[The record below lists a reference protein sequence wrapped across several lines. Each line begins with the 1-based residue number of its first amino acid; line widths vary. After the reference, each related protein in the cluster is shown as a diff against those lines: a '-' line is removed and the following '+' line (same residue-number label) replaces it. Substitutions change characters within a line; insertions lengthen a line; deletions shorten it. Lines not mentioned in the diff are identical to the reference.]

1 MKNKVSKSG
10 RYITIV
16 TVGLFAILAVL
27 RITGIIALSWWWIT
41 APVWA
46 PAALALIL
54 VILFFGAIGYYAKQV
69 K

>member
-10 RYITIV
+10 RYVTIV
-16 TVGLFAILAVL
+16 TVGLFVVLAML
-27 RITGIIALSWWWIT
+27 RITGIIALSWWWVT

-46 PAALALIL
+46 PVALALIL
-54 VILFFGAIGYYAKQV
+54 MIVFFGAIGYYAKQV

>member
-10 RYITIV
+10 RYVTIV
-16 TVGLFAILAVL
+16 TVGLFVVLAML
-27 RITGIIALSWWWIT
+27 RITGIIVLSWWWVT

-46 PAALALIL
+46 PVALALIL
-54 VILFFGAIGYYAKQV
+54 MIVFFGAIGYYAKQV

>member
-16 TVGLFAILAVL
+16 TVGLFVILAVL
-27 RITGIIALSWWWIT
+27 RITGIIALPWWWIT
-41 APVWA
+41 APIWA

-54 VILFFGAIGYYAKQV
+54 VIVFFVMIGYYAKQV